1 MASLLCLSLLAAAAA
16 ATSPGRLVPFDLLY
30 ADGVRAYLARD
41 WARAAELLQRALHS
55 YAGLRAARR
64 ACRAACAREEPFPLP
79 GGPGRWEAALL
90 GPVLQRA
97 GCLQRCLGR
106 RLRPAPSAHRAGRAV
121 RRDFERREPYNY
133 LQVAFF
139 QLKKLDQ
146 AVSAAHTFFVA
157 NPQHLQMR
165 EDIEKYRRMSG
176 VKADSFQD
184 LEATPHWEA
193 YETGVQHYDAD
204 EYLQAVARLEESLSE
219 ALSALEECR
228 ALCEGPWEDEDEEE
242 KMQPGLYEAI
252 AAHYVQ
258 VLKCRQQCVLEI
270 ATKPGRISATED
282 FIPSHLDLLQFAYS
296 QGEQSQKPAVGNQTL
311 AAECAA
317 SYLLFYPTDEPMLEK
332 MKQYRTELGEDAAI
346 TARQNIQQYVQRSL
360 MEKKLIYYAVEH
372 LGETFN
378 DPDLWTPDELIP
390 ENLKE
395 KYSLGVG
402 VWGILVQSLLMP
414 VCACFSGGPLPF
426 EGIAVTMDS
435 QQMNGTQRVVFD
447 RVLTESECKDL
458 LRLTKAAGEAGD
470 GYRARRSPHTPHERF
485 EGLTVLKAMQLAQNG
500 DVEWRDARLLLQ
512 ASEKSRKIIESYFT
526 PGKKLHFSFTHL
538 VCRTAIDGEQ
548 EGRMDLSHPVH
559 ADNCLLDPEGQECW
573 KEPPAYVYRDYSG
586 ILYLNDDFQGGGLFF
601 TEMDTVTVTAEVHPR
616 CGRLVAFSSGKENP
630 HGVWAVSRG
639 RRCAIALWYTHS
651 QEHAEQERV
660 KAEQL
665 MEQDQP
671 DGDKHQGTDHSSGSS
686 SEPRAPRRATK
697 PAERSQKPGVDSK
710 QHPKDARKACADT
723 TLAEIV
729 SGMEVVGRIQMR
741 TRRTLRG
748 HLAKI
753 YALHWSTDSKLMV
766 SASQDGKLIV
776 WDTYTTNKVHAIPLR
791 SSWVMTCAYAPSG
804 NFVAC
809 GGLDNMCS
817 IYNLKS
823 REGNVK
829 VSRELSAHTGYL
841 SCCRFLDDNNIVTS
855 SGDTTCALWD
865 IETGQQKTVFVG
877 HTGDCMSLA
886 VSPDFK
892 LFISGACDATA
903 KLWDVRE
910 GSCRQTFLGHES
922 DINAISFFPN
932 GEAICTGSD
941 DATCRLFDLRADQEL
956 IVYSHETIICGIT
969 SIALSRSGRLLF
981 AGYDDF
987 NCNIWDSLKAERVG
1001 ILSGHDNRVSCLGVT
1016 ADGMAVA
1023 TGSWDSFLKI
1033 WN

>member
-1 MASLLCLSLLAAAAA
+1 NRLPKAVVESPSPETFQNHLAAIWLEQMTRCGLFQSDPNMTDTAAF
-16 ATSPGRLVPFDLLY
+16 SP
-30 ADGVRAYLARD
+30 
-41 WARAAELLQRALHS
+41 
-55 YAGLRAARR
+55 
-64 ACRAACAREEPFPLP
+64 
-79 GGPGRWEAALL
+79 
-90 GPVLQRA
+90 
-97 GCLQRCLGR
+97 
-106 RLRPAPSAHRAGRAV
+106 
-121 RRDFERREPYNY
+121 
-133 LQVAFF
+133 

-176 VKADSFQD
+176 VKSDSFQD
-184 LEATPHWEA
+184 LEAIPHWEA

-219 ALSALEECR
+219 ALSALEDCR

-252 AAHYVQ
+252 AGTHYIQ

-296 QGEQSQKPAVGNQTL
+296 QVGNHTL

-317 SYLLFYPTDEPMLEK
+317 SYLLFYPSDEPMLEK
-332 MKQYRTELGEDAAI
+332 MKQYRSELGEDAAV
-346 TARQNIQQYVQRSL
+346 TARQSIQHYVQRSL

-395 KYSLGVG
+395 KYSL
-402 VWGILVQSLLMP
+402 LMP
-414 VCACFSGGPLPF
+414 VCACFSTGPLPF
-426 EGIAVTMDS
+426 EGIVVTMDS

-458 LRLTKAAGEAGD
+458 LRLTKVRPGSY

-485 EGLTVLKAMQLAQNG
+485 EGLTVLKAVQLAQSG
-500 DVEWRDARLLLQ
+500 DVEWRDAKLLLQ

-526 PGKKLHFSFTHL
+526 SGKKLHFSFTHL

-601 TEMDTVTVTAEVHPR
+601 TEMDTVTVTAEVHPK

-660 KAEQL
+660 KAEEL
-665 MEQDQP
+665 MEQRAAEKDQP
-671 DGDKHQGTDHSSGSS
+671 DGDKHQGTDGSSRSS
-686 SEPRAPRRATK
+686 SESHAPSRTTK
-697 PAERSQKPGVDSK
+697 PADQRQKPGLDRK
-710 QHPKDARKACADT
+710 QHPK
-723 TLAEIV
+723 V
-729 SGMEVVGRIQMR
+729 
-741 TRRTLRG
+741 
-748 HLAKI
+748 
-753 YALHWSTDSKLMV
+753 
-766 SASQDGKLIV
+766 
-776 WDTYTTNKVHAIPLR
+776 
-791 SSWVMTCAYAPSG
+791 
-804 NFVAC
+804 
-809 GGLDNMCS
+809 
-817 IYNLKS
+817 
-823 REGNVK
+823 
-829 VSRELSAHTGYL
+829 
-841 SCCRFLDDNNIVTS
+841 
-855 SGDTTCALWD
+855 
-865 IETGQQKTVFVG
+865 
-877 HTGDCMSLA
+877 
-886 VSPDFK
+886 
-892 LFISGACDATA
+892 
-903 KLWDVRE
+903 
-910 GSCRQTFLGHES
+910 
-922 DINAISFFPN
+922 
-932 GEAICTGSD
+932 
-941 DATCRLFDLRADQEL
+941 LRARDE
-956 IVYSHETIICGIT
+956 
-969 SIALSRSGRLLF
+969 F
-981 AGYDDF
+981 
-987 NCNIWDSLKAERVG
+987 
-1001 ILSGHDNRVSCLGVT
+1001 
-1016 ADGMAVA
+1016 
-1023 TGSWDSFLKI
+1023 
-1033 WN
+1033 

>member
-1 MASLLCLSLLAAAAA
+1 MASLLCLSLLAFAAA

-64 ACRAACAREEPFPLP
+64 ACRAACARDEPFPA
-79 GGPGRWEAALL
+79 GTGRWEAALL

-106 RLRPAPSAHRAGRAV
+106 RLLPAPSAHRASRAV

-165 EDIEKYRRMSG
+165 EDIEKYQRMSG
-176 VKADSFQD
+176 VKSDSFRD
-184 LEATPHWEA
+184 LEAMPHWEA
-193 YETGVQHYDAD
+193 YEAGVQHYDAD
-204 EYLQAVARLEESLSE
+204 EYLQAVAKLEESLTE

-242 KMQPGLYEAI
+242 EMQPGLYEAI
-252 AAHYVQ
+252 AAHYIQ

-282 FIPSHLDLLQFAYS
+282 FIPSHLDLLQFAYN
-296 QGEQSQKPAVGNQTL
+296 QVGNQTL

-332 MKQYRTELGEDAAI
+332 MEQYRTELGEDTAVA
-346 TARQNIQQYVQRSL
+346 ARQNIRHYVQRSL
-360 MEKKLIYYAVEH
+360 MEKKLIYYSVEH

-390 ENLKE
+390 ENLRE
-395 KYSLGVG
+395 KYREDQEKQKEETLD
-402 VWGILVQSLLMP
+402 MEEREKR
-414 VCACFSGGPLPF
+414 GPLPF

-435 QQMNGTQRVVFD
+435 RQMNGTQRVVFD
-447 RVLTESECKDL
+447 RVLTESECKGL

-485 EGLTVLKAMQLAQNG
+485 EGLTVLKAVQLAQNG
-500 DVEWRDARLLLQ
+500 DVDWRDAKLLLQ

-538 VCRTAIDGEQ
+538 VCRTAVDGQQ

-601 TEMDTVTVTAEVHPR
+601 TEVDTVTVTAEVHPK

-639 RRCAIALWYTHS
+639 RRCAVALWYTHS
-651 QEHAEQERV
+651 REHAEQERV
-660 KAEQL
+660 KAEEL
-665 MEQDQP
+665 MEQRAVEQDQL
-671 DGDKHQGTDHSSGSS
+671 DGEKRQGTDHSSRSS
-686 SEPRAPRRATK
+686 SEPPVSSSGTK
-697 PAERSQKPGVDSK
+697 PANRRQKPGSDSK
-710 QHPKDARKACADT
+710 QHPK
-723 TLAEIV
+723 V
-729 SGMEVVGRIQMR
+729 
-741 TRRTLRG
+741 
-748 HLAKI
+748 
-753 YALHWSTDSKLMV
+753 
-766 SASQDGKLIV
+766 
-776 WDTYTTNKVHAIPLR
+776 
-791 SSWVMTCAYAPSG
+791 
-804 NFVAC
+804 
-809 GGLDNMCS
+809 
-817 IYNLKS
+817 
-823 REGNVK
+823 
-829 VSRELSAHTGYL
+829 
-841 SCCRFLDDNNIVTS
+841 
-855 SGDTTCALWD
+855 
-865 IETGQQKTVFVG
+865 
-877 HTGDCMSLA
+877 
-886 VSPDFK
+886 
-892 LFISGACDATA
+892 
-903 KLWDVRE
+903 
-910 GSCRQTFLGHES
+910 
-922 DINAISFFPN
+922 
-932 GEAICTGSD
+932 
-941 DATCRLFDLRADQEL
+941 LRARDE
-956 IVYSHETIICGIT
+956 
-969 SIALSRSGRLLF
+969 F
-981 AGYDDF
+981 
-987 NCNIWDSLKAERVG
+987 
-1001 ILSGHDNRVSCLGVT
+1001 
-1016 ADGMAVA
+1016 
-1023 TGSWDSFLKI
+1023 
-1033 WN
+1033 